1 MNIFILMILLFVLGY
16 VLIALEHP
24 IQINKSATSLLLA
37 CLLWVCLALGG
48 SIVLDNTTALK
59 AFQID
64 NPGSTYLDWLVHGEL
79 VHALGETAEIIFFL
93 LGAMTIVELIDTMGG
108 FKVLTDKIATTKKVK
123 LMWIICI
130 LAFFLSA
137 ILDNM
142 TTSIVMCALLH
153 KLVGHKKKRWIFTAM
168 VILAANAGG
177 AWSPM
182 GDVTTI
188 MLWVSGKISA
198 ANLIG
203 MTFLP
208 SLISIIIP
216 LIIMSFL
223 LKGDVERPDS
233 NRTHL
238 EAKYSIPHWESL
250 LFLCL
255 GVGLLM
261 CVPVF
266 KTLTHLPPYLGM
278 LGALGILW
286 VTSEILHRR
295 KEEEMKNAYSITS
308 ILAKVDVSSVL
319 FFLGILMAVNALG
332 TAGHL
337 TLLSQSL
344 DKIPMQEPG
353 KYYVINLIIGLFSSV
368 IDNVPLVAAA
378 MGMYGF
384 PMDHYFWEMLAYCAG
399 TGGSILIIGSA
410 AGVAVMGMEK
420 MDFIWYLK
428 KISWIALIGYLA
440 GAGFFILE
448 KKILGL
454 ENMLNSKEES
464 VRVEMNQVSIQH
476 YLKEN
481 TFYIVEPHKEDA
493 RVCDSSTVRFF
504 TLDTDT
510 PIPFYGTN
518 ISTFCTRG
526 KQLEIYNN
534 NIDMIR
540 GNVRIDNIVGDTMAH
555 VQFGNRDLV
564 VTQSGRVHFLTPNGG
579 LFLLQRIK

>member
-1 MNIFILMILLFVLGY
+1 MNIFVLMIILFVLGY
-16 VLIALEHP
+16 ILIAVEHP
-24 IQINKSATSLLLA
+24 IQINKSATALLLA

-48 SIVLDNTTALK
+48 SIVLNDTTAFK

-64 NPGSTYLDWLVHGEL
+64 NPGSTYLDWLVHGQL

-108 FKVLTDKIATTKKVK
+108 FKVLTDKIATTNKVK
-123 LMWIICI
+123 LMWIISI

-142 TTSIVMCALLH
+142 TTAIVMCAVLH
-153 KLVGHKKKRWIFTAM
+153 KLIGHKKNRWVFTGM

-198 ANLIG
+198 ANIIA

-208 SLISIIIP
+208 SLASILVP
-216 LIIMSFL
+216 LVIMSFF

-238 EAKYSIPHWESL
+238 EAKYSLPHWESV

-266 KTLTHLPPYLGM
+266 KTFTHLPPYLGM

-295 KEEEMKNAYSITS
+295 KEEEVKNAYSINA
-308 ILAKVDVSSVL
+308 ILTRVDVSSVL
-319 FFLGILMAVNALG
+319 FFLGILMAVNALA

-337 TLLSQSL
+337 TALSLSL

-353 KYYVINLIIGLFSSV
+353 KYYVINLLIGLFSSV

-378 MGMYGF
+378 MGMYHF

-420 MDFIWYLK
+420 IDFIWYLK
-428 KISWIALIGYLA
+428 KISWIALLGYLA
-440 GAGFFILE
+440 GAGVFIVE
-448 KKILGL
+448 KRIQGIHETLAQ
-454 ENMLNSKEES
+454 KEES
-464 VRVEMNQVSIQH
+464 VTVEMNQVSIQN
-476 YLKEN
+476 YLKEH
-481 TFYIVEPHKEDA
+481 TFYIVEPHPENA
-493 RVCDSSTVRFF
+493 NATDSSTIRFF
-504 TLDTDT
+504 SLDTDT
-510 PIPFYGTN
+510 PIPYYGTT
-518 ISTFCTRG
+518 ISTFSRNG
-526 KQLEIYNN
+526 QQLDFYNN
-534 NIDMIR
+534 NIDIVR
-540 GNVRIDNIVGDTMAH
+540 GHVRIDNIVGDTMAH

-564 VTQSGRVHFLTPNGG
+564 VSRSGQLHFLTPNGK
-579 LFLLQRIK
+579 LFRLNRLK

>member
-1 MNIFILMILLFVLGY
+1 MNIFILMIILFVLGY

-24 IQINKSATSLLLA
+24 IQINKSATALLLA
-37 CLLWVCLALGG
+37 CLLWVCLAVGG
-48 SIVLDNTTALK
+48 SIVLNDTTALK
-59 AFQID
+59 AFLID
-64 NPGSTYLDWLVHGEL
+64 NPGSTYIDWLVHGQL

-108 FKVLTDKIATTKKVK
+108 FKVLTDKIATTNKVK
-123 LMWIICI
+123 LMWIISI

-142 TTSIVMCALLH
+142 TTAIVMCAVLH
-153 KLVGHKKKRWIFTAM
+153 KLVGHKKSRWVFTAM

-198 ANLIG
+198 ANIIR
-203 MTFLP
+203 MTILP
-208 SLISIIIP
+208 SLVSIIVP
-216 LIIMSFL
+216 LVIMSFF
-223 LKGDVERPDS
+223 LKGDVERPDE

-250 LFLCL
+250 LYLCL

-286 VTSEILHRR
+286 VTSEILHHR
-295 KEEEMKNAYSITS
+295 KEEEVKNAYSITS

-319 FFLGILMAVNALG
+319 FFLGILMSVNALG

-353 KYYVINLIIGLFSSV
+353 KYYVINLIIGLFSSI

-440 GAGFFILE
+440 GIGIFILE
-448 KKILGL
+448 KKIQ
-454 ENMLNSKEES
+454 ERNAPDAEAES
-464 VRVEMNQVSIQH
+464 VKVEMNQVSIQN

-481 TFYIVEPHKEDA
+481 TFYIVETHPDNASVK
-493 RVCDSSTVRFF
+493 DSSIVRFF

-518 ISTFCTRG
+518 ISTFCRKG
-526 KQLEIYNN
+526 RQLEMYSN
-534 NIDMIR
+534 NIDIVR
-540 GNVRIDNIVGDTMAH
+540 GNVFVDNIVGDTMAH
-555 VQFGNRDLV
+555 IQFGNRDLV
-564 VTQSGRVHFLTPNGG
+564 VTRSGRVHFLTPNGG
-579 LFLLQRIK
+579 LFLLQRMK